1 MREVIESE
9 KLLRRIE
16 AASGILLLVFTGAAG
31 IWFSWKCAS
40 GVLLGGLIVIL
51 SFQVLKWQLRRALQR
66 PGKLPTKAGLFV
78 SYYLRFLATLFLV
91 FLVLYLGLATPFPF
105 LVGLSV
111 MVLSMVLVG
120 AFEFIMMKKGES

>member
-1 MREVIESE
+1 MREVVENE
-9 KLLRRIE
+9 KLLLRIE
-16 AASGILLLVFTGAAG
+16 LASAVLLLLFTLAALV
-31 IWFSWKCAS
+31 WFSWKSAS
-40 GVLLGGLIVIL
+40 GVLLGGGIVII

-66 PGKLPTKAGLFV
+66 PGKLPSKAGLFA
-78 SYYLRFLATLFLV
+78 SYYVRFLATLFLI

-111 MVLSMVLVG
+111 MVFSIILVG